1 MIQLRVV
8 EGPPP
13 NAQAEDEEART
24 WYWLE
29 VVDNDSA
36 DAVFLAAI
44 HRDVVPNALGW
55 MEQLKEWMTSF
66 LPGLLNAWDMSGTQL
81 LSMSSML
88 ITDYNSQD
96 DRSLAT
102 LHIEGLA

>member
-13 NAQAEDEEART
+13 NAADEDMESRT

-29 VVDNDSA
+29 TVDDESA
-36 DAVFLAAI
+36 DAISLAAI

-55 MEQLKEWMTSF
+55 MEQLKEWMTPF
-66 LPGLLNAWDMSGTQL
+66 IPGLLNAWDLGTDRL
-81 LSMSSML
+81 LNMSSML
-88 ITDYNSQD
+88 IADYNSQD
-96 DRSLAT
+96 DVSLAT
-102 LHIEGLA
+102 LHVEGLA

>member
-1 MIQLRVV
+1 MIQLRVI

-13 NAQAEDEEART
+13 NAEPEDTESRMWYWVGVYDEE
-24 WYWLE
+24 
-29 VVDNDSA
+29 SA
-36 DAVFLAAI
+36 DAVDLAAI

-55 MEQLKEWMTSF
+55 MEQLKEWLTPF
-66 LPGLLNAWDMSGTQL
+66 LPGLQNAWDLGTDRL

-88 ITDYNSQD
+88 IADFNSQD

-102 LHIEGLA
+102 LHVEGLA